1 MKRKNLVRI
10 DFNKTSLER
19 LVPQSKSYT
28 VFDSKTP
35 SLCIK
40 MYPSGTTVFYLY
52 RRIKN
57 RPKRIKIGRFPDL
70 DIENAR
76 KEASRLN
83 ALIILG
89 GDPQEDRIEARAELS
104 FKELL
109 DKYVKEYSIPYN
121 KKNYEE
127 DVKMLER
134 HFLPKYGRYKCSEI
148 TRGIMRKLH
157 LHIGAEQKA
166 LANRIVAV
174 VSAVMN
180 FGINNDYF
188 KKANPCKGIRLFRL
202 KSRDRFL
209 REEELTAFFNALRF
223 EDTIY
228 QDYFSL
234 LLYIGV
240 RKSNLLS
247 MEWDGINFNQ
257 AYWRISENNSK
268 NDDVNIIHLPHVAI
282 KILKRRKSENDS
294 LEAPSKYVFPG
305 FKKNSYISDPKKSL
319 RRIKKRMNVDDIR
332 MHDLRRTLAS
342 YMAINGS
349 SLAIIGKA
357 LNHKSLESTAIY
369 ARLSQE
375 PVKNAVN
382 AAVDMITGNNVF
394 SLAMKNKEMLLNIL
408 EANRTTKFADLLAA

>member
-1 MKRKNLVRI
+1 MKRKSLVRI
-10 DFNKTSLER
+10 DFNKHSLES
-19 LVPQSKSYT
+19 LLPQSKRYT
-28 VFDSKTP
+28 VFDTKIP
-35 SLCIK
+35 CLC
-40 MYPSGTTVFYLY
+40 MMVFPSGGKTFNLY
-52 RRIKN
+52 RRVKN
-57 RPKRIKIGRFPDL
+57 RPQRIKIGRFPDL

-76 KEASRLN
+76 KEAAKLN

-89 GDPQEDRIEARAELS
+89 GTPHEDKKEARAELS

-109 DKYVKEYSIPYN
+109 DRYVKEYSIPYD

-134 HFLPKYGRYKCSEI
+134 HFLPEYGRYKCSEI
-148 TRGIMRKLH
+148 TRSIMRKLH
-157 LHIGAEQKA
+157 LHIGTNQKA

-180 FGINNDYF
+180 FGINNDYL
-188 KKANPCKGIRLFRL
+188 KNPNPCKGIRLFRL

-209 REEELTAFFNALRF
+209 REEELMAFFNALRF
-223 EDTIY
+223 EDTLY

-247 MEWDGINFNQ
+247 MEWNDINFPQ

-268 NDDVNIIHLPHVAI
+268 NDDVNIIHLPHIAI
-282 KILKRRKSENDS
+282 KILKRRQSENDS

-305 FKKNSYISDPKKSL
+305 FKENSYISDPKKSF
-319 RRIKKRMNVDDIR
+319 RRIKKRMKVDDIR

-349 SLAIIGKA
+349 SLAVIGKA
-357 LNHKSLESTAIY
+357 LNHKSLDSTAIY

-394 SLAMKNKEMLLNIL
+394 SLAVKNKEMLLNTL
-408 EANRTTKFADLLAA
+408 EATRTTKFADLLAA